1 MKQIY
6 VIPGAYFQEILGGRG
21 ARNVI
26 NFEIYTVAIGVGAT
40 LPHPL
45 PLSQET
51 QLTLLRGTLIYFWVR
66 GFQKCGYFFEIFE
79 FFPIFWKNQN
89 FDFFSEIQFLKKMAE
104 NLSTYSN
111 YEFLQIKNIKSA
123 INASENNFQ
132 IC

>member
-66 GFQKCGYFFEIFE
+66 GFQKCGYFFEILNFSL
-79 FFPIFWKNQN
+79 FFGKIKILTFFQKFN
-89 FDFFSEIQFLKKMAE
+89 F
-104 NLSTYSN
+104 
-111 YEFLQIKNIKSA
+111 
-123 INASENNFQ
+123 
-132 IC
+132 